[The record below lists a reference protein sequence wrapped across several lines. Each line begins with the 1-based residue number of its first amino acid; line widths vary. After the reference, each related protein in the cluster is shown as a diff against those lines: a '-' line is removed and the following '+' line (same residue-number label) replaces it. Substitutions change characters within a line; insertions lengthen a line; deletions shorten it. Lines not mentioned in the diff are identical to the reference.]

1 LKQISQTPMTMNPCE
16 KYTDWITDAATG
28 ALAPGLEPELL
39 AHAAEC
45 DACREA
51 YNHAREIAAFV
62 DRGVGSLVSGEPSAH
77 FNTRLRARIA
87 EERIAARPNW
97 AAWAPIAAGIFA
109 LVALLLILVFRT
121 QRTNAPSVANNSHPA
136 SVSLQPSNP
145 PSPGVAKN
153 HPTPLTSRPLTVA
166 KHPKSPSQPEIIVP
180 PGQLAAI
187 VQFAAA
193 VRSGHIDGDKLL
205 AAEEQTNAPLEIKPL
220 EIVPL
225 VPPQADVAPDAT
237 GDSGRL

>member
-1 LKQISQTPMTMNPCE
+1 MNRCE
-16 KYTDWITDAATG
+16 KYTAWITDAATG
-28 ALAPGLEPELL
+28 GLAPNREPELL

-51 YNHAREIAAFV
+51 YDHAREIAAFV
-62 DRGVGSLVSGEPSAH
+62 DHSVESLVSGEPSAH
-77 FNTRLRARIA
+77 FDTRLRARIA
-87 EERIAARPNW
+87 AERIPARPNW

-109 LVALLLILVFRT
+109 LAALLLILVLRT
-121 QRTNAPSVANNSHPA
+121 PRTNTPSIANNSQPA
-136 SVSLQPSNP
+136 SLSLQPSNP
-145 PSPGVAKN
+145 PSPGTTQNPPA
-153 HPTPLTSRPLTVA
+153 PSPARLRTLA
-166 KHPKSPSQPEIIVP
+166 QYPKSPPQPEIPEIIVP

-187 VQFAAA
+187 AQFAAA
-193 VRSGHIDGDKLL
+193 IRSGHIDGDKLL

-237 GDSGRL
+237 EDSGRP

>member
-1 LKQISQTPMTMNPCE
+1 MNPCE
-16 KYTDWITDAATG
+16 KYSDWITDAATG
-28 ALAPGLEPELL
+28 ALAPSREPELL

-51 YNHAREIAAFV
+51 YDHAREIAAFV
-62 DRGVGSLVSGEPSAH
+62 DRSVESLVSGEPSAH

-87 EERIAARPNW
+87 AEHIAPRPNW

-109 LVALLLILVFRT
+109 LAALLLILVFRT
-121 QRTNAPSVANNSHPA
+121 QRTNTPSIANNSRPA
-136 SVSLQPSNP
+136 SVSSQPSNP
-145 PSPGVAKN
+145 PSPSTTQNPPAQVARRRT
-153 HPTPLTSRPLTVA
+153 TP
-166 KHPKSPSQPEIIVP
+166 KHPKSPPEPEVLVP

-187 VQFAAA
+187 MQFAAA
-193 VRSGHIDGDKLL
+193 IRSGRIDGDKLL

-225 VPPQADVAPDAT
+225 VPPKADVAPDAT
-237 GDSGRL
+237 EDSDRR

>member
-1 LKQISQTPMTMNPCE
+1 MNRCE
-16 KYTDWITDAATG
+16 KYSDWITDSATG
-28 ALAPGLEPELL
+28 GLAPNREPELL

-62 DRGVGSLVSGEPSAH
+62 DRGVESLVSAEPSAQFH
-77 FNTRLRARIA
+77 TRLRARIA
-87 EERIAARPNW
+87 AERIAARPNW
-97 AAWAPIAAGIFA
+97 AGWAPMAAGVFA
-109 LVALLLILVFRT
+109 LAALLLILVLRT
-121 QRTNAPSVANNSHPA
+121 QRPNSPSIANNTEPA
-136 SVSLQPSNP
+136 SLSLQPSNR
-145 PSPGVAKN
+145 PSPSTTQNSPAAPN
-153 HPTPLTSRPLTVA
+153 ARRRTTP

-187 VQFAAA
+187 TQFAAA
-193 VRSGHIDGDKLL
+193 IRSGHIDGDKLL

-225 VPPQADVAPDAT
+225 VPPQPDVAPDAT
-237 GDSGRL
+237 EDSGRP